1 MQNHGRVRVGRDAT
15 MTTYVDTMHQ
25 AAASKAYD
33 SNNSEVEGTVL
44 AGAIGFYIDTQLD
57 CTVQGV
63 ITPC

>member
-1 MQNHGRVRVGRDAT
+1 